1 MAVTIYDVA
10 RKARV
15 GIGTVSRALNNSPQI
30 LPETKARI
38 LKIAEEL
45 NYKPHA
51 LARGLARRKTG
62 SIAVI
67 VPFFLTYFFVEMLK
81 GIQHELTRHE
91 YDLVLYCIDRPERL
105 NRFLLRTLE
114 EKRVDGVILCSL
126 PLDDKY
132 AEKFLT
138 IGLPIV
144 LVDSAHPLIDSI
156 TIENE
161 LGAYRATCQ
170 LIHNGYK
177 KIGMINGR
185 LVSRPASL
193 RLDGFRQALA
203 EFHLELDERF
213 IVYGDDNDESDGFA
227 KMAGYRAM
235 LKLLENELDHPRALF
250 IASDIQAIGAIQA
263 LRTRGLRVPEDI
275 AIVSFDDIE
284 LAEYFGL
291 TTMHQPI
298 YEMGQMGVL
307 RLLTRIDN
315 KDLAPLLKKIDPQL
329 IIRESCGKQIKEKIQ
344 IVS

>member
-10 RKARV
+10 KRARV

-81 GIQHELTRHE
+81 GIQRELTRHD
-91 YDLVLYCIDRPERL
+91 YDLVLYSIDRPERL

-126 PLDDKY
+126 PIDDKY
-132 AEKFLT
+132 AEKFIS

-144 LVDSAHPLIDSI
+144 LVDSSHPLIDSI

-170 LIHNGYK
+170 LIKNGYK

-185 LVSRPASL
+185 LVSQPARL
-193 RLDGFRQALA
+193 RLKGFRQALD
-203 EFHLELDERF
+203 EFHLDFDERF
-213 IVYGDDNDESDGFA
+213 VVYGDENDESDGFA
-227 KMAGYRAM
+227 KMAGYRGM
-235 LKLLENELDHPRALF
+235 LRLLENGQDYPKALF

-263 LRTRGLRVPEDI
+263 LRKKGLSVPEDI

-298 YEMGQMGVL
+298 YEMGQMGVQ
-307 RLLTRIDN
+307 RLLQRIDC
-315 KDLAPLLKKIDPQL
+315 KDLPALLNKIDPKL
-329 IIRESCGKQIKEKIQ
+329 IIRESCGMHQKLEI
-344 IVS
+344 S

>member
-10 RKARV
+10 KKAQV

-30 LPETKARI
+30 LPETKSRI
-38 LKIAEEL
+38 LKIAAEL

-81 GIQHELTRHE
+81 GIQRELTRHD
-91 YDLVLYCIDRPERL
+91 YDLVLYSIDRPERL

-126 PLDDKY
+126 PLDDEY
-132 AEKFLT
+132 ANKFLMN
-138 IGLPIV
+138 GLPIV
-144 LVDSAHPLIDSI
+144 VVDSAHPLVDSI

-170 LIHNGYK
+170 LIKNGYK
-177 KIGMINGR
+177 KIGMINGC
-185 LVSRPASL
+185 LVSRPARL
-193 RLDGFRQALA
+193 RLKGFQQALQ
-203 EFHLELDERF
+203 EFQLEFDEGIIF
-213 IVYGDDNDESDGFA
+213 SGDENDESDGFS

-235 LKLLENELDHPRALF
+235 IKLLDSVHELPGALF
-250 IASDIQAIGAIQA
+250 IASDIQAIGAILA
-263 LRTRGLRVPEDI
+263 ARSKGLRIPDDI

-284 LAEYFGL
+284 LAEYFSL

-298 YEMGQMGVL
+298 YEMGQMGVQ
-307 RLLTRIDN
+307 RLIKRIACRE
-315 KDLAPLLKKIDPQL
+315 LAPQLNKIDPQI
-329 IIRESCGKQIKEKIQ
+329 IIRESCGMHKRQ
-344 IVS
+344 VFS